1 MCEFEAGDIECLCI
15 HSSGWMSVRK
25 EIEELSVPRRG
36 DVDLRRDVSEANRG
50 DEEVLGRYG
59 FKERTAEGHIVVDL
73 AKRMKMAAGTTH
85 LRKRE
90 EHRVMYKS
98 GGTAHRWNTSLQKVQ
113 CAGELAGKPTDIS
126 PEPTL
131 PNTSQL
137 RQQSYSILRSSTH
150 PPAPGSRRKLSSVL
164 LPTNRI

>member
-1 MCEFEAGDIECLCI
+1 MERMKVDVVCEFEAGDVECLCI
-15 HSSGWMSVRK
+15 HSSGWMSVRR

-50 DEEVLGRYG
+50 
-59 FKERTAEGHIVVDL
+59 AEGHIVVDL

-113 CAGELAGKPTDIS
+113 CAG
-126 PEPTL
+126 
-131 PNTSQL
+131 
-137 RQQSYSILRSSTH
+137 RV
-150 PPAPGSRRKLSSVL
+150 SRKADGHQR
-164 LPTNRI
+164 